1 MRAGSLVAAGSG
13 GDAVAVAVTGG
24 SSDIGGGGGSSDIG
38 GGGGSGIANGGGCRT
53 VGVPSAAGTAP
64 STATATTT
72 TTTTTVSTAAAT
84 AAAVAV
90 ATTTPPRTTTTTTTT
105 AATAAAEGMSALPPP
120 PPSSASLPPRG
131 GRPAGA
137 NLVPPPTSED
147 EQWLQRSRVKRDPAT
162 AAQTKVVVAGC
173 GSFGTALATV
183 LARNG
188 YPVTLLARRSW
199 VADEINTEHRNPK
212 YLSEHVLPPNVVAT
226 TDAAAAFEGAALCV
240 HAVPVQATRAFI
252 EAHVADYPPGLPILC
267 TSKGL
272 EVSSLWLMCELLPS
286 LLGTERQYAFLSGPS
301 FAKEVISGLPT
312 AVVIAADAR
321 PFAHQLAAML
331 SSPSFKVFTS
341 ADPVGLEVAGAI
353 KNVIAIAAGM
363 SDGLGLGT
371 NAMAAL
377 VTRGCSEMRRIALL
391 KGASAVTLAGL
402 SGVGDTFLTCFG
414 PLSRNRT
421 VGVRLGRGESLDDI
435 LASSSQI
442 AEGIETARALERWL
456 LSGSAAMEA
465 GDAGGLTTA
474 AARAAIRYPIL
485 LGVAAVLDGRLTP
498 RDGLDAL
505 LAMPPR
511 QEN

>member
-1 MRAGSLVAAGSG
+1 M
-13 GDAVAVAVTGG
+13 
-24 SSDIGGGGGSSDIG
+24 
-38 GGGGSGIANGGGCRT
+38 
-53 VGVPSAAGTAP
+53 
-64 STATATTT
+64 
-72 TTTTTVSTAAAT
+72 AAT
-84 AAAVAV
+84 A
-90 ATTTPPRTTTTTTTT
+90 
-105 AATAAAEGMSALPPP
+105 GGPPP
-120 PPSSASLPPRG
+120 PPPRRAPVVG
-131 GRPAGA
+131 SIPR
-137 NLVPPPTSED
+137 PTSED
-147 EQWLQRSRVKRDPAT
+147 EQWLQRSRVKRDPAN
-162 AAQTKVVVAGC
+162 AARTKVVICGC

-188 YPVTLLARRSW
+188 YPVTLLARRPW

-226 TDAAAAFEGAALCV
+226 TDAVAAFDGASLCV

-252 EAHVADYPPGLPILC
+252 MEHVDDYPPGLPILC

-331 SSPSFKVFTS
+331 SSPTFKVFTS

-391 KGASAVTLAGL
+391 KGASAVTLSGL

-421 VGVRLGRGESLDDI
+421 VGVRLGRGESLDAI
-435 LASSSQI
+435 LASSRQI
-442 AEGIETARALERWL
+442 AEGVETARALERWL
-456 LSGSAAMEA
+456 LTGSAAMEA

-511 QEN
+511 QED

>member
-1 MRAGSLVAAGSG
+1 M
-13 GDAVAVAVTGG
+13 
-24 SSDIGGGGGSSDIG
+24 
-38 GGGGSGIANGGGCRT
+38 
-53 VGVPSAAGTAP
+53 
-64 STATATTT
+64 
-72 TTTTTVSTAAAT
+72 
-84 AAAVAV
+84 
-90 ATTTPPRTTTTTTTT
+90 
-105 AATAAAEGMSALPPP
+105 
-120 PPSSASLPPRG
+120 
-131 GRPAGA
+131 
-137 NLVPPPTSED
+137 
-147 EQWLQRSRVKRDPAT
+147 KRDPAT
-162 AAQTKVVVAGC
+162 AARTKVVVAGC

-188 YPVTLLARRSW
+188 YPVTLLARRGW
-199 VADEINTEHRNPK
+199 VAAEINARHRNPK

-226 TDAAAAFEGAALCV
+226 TDAAAAFDGAALCV
-240 HAVPVQATRAFI
+240 HAVPVQVTRAFV
-252 EAHVADYPPGLPILC
+252 EGHLAAYPPDLPILC

-272 EVSSLWLMCELLPS
+272 EVSSLWLMCELLPA
-286 LLGTERQYAFLSGPS
+286 LLGTDRQYAFLSGPS

-391 KGASAVTLAGL
+391 KGASAVTLSGL

-435 LASSSQI
+435 LASSDQI

-456 LSGSAAMEA
+456 LSGSAAMDA

-511 QEN
+511 QED